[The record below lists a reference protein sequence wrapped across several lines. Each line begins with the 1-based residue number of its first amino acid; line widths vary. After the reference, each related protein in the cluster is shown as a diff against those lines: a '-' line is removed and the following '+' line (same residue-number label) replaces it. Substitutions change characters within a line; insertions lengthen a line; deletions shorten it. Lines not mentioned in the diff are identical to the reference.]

1 MNNEINKNQNV
12 TPEEALTTVADIKR
26 AIEAIL
32 FAVGRSVSIKEFKE
46 TLGINEVD
54 IENALKEL
62 EAKYGA
68 GSGLS
73 LVKVKDEYQLVSSK
87 AYFEYITKFVEHS
100 KKENLSNTCLE
111 VLSIIA
117 YNPKITKGEIES
129 IRGVNSDSQVSKLL
143 EYGLVEE
150 VGRMNAPGR
159 PAMFCVT
166 NEFLKC
172 MGINKVE
179 DLPDYNTIKTE
190 DEELTLFKNIEIEE
204 KKEVL
209 EQAEQ
214 KE

>member
-1 MNNEINKNQNV
+1 MENLK
-12 TPEEALTTVADIKR
+12 DIL
-26 AIEAIL
+26 EAIL
-32 FAVGRSVSIKEFKE
+32 FAVGRSVSVNEFKD
-46 TLGINEVD
+46 TLGINAVD

-62 EAKYGA
+62 EERYRES
-68 GSGLS
+68 SGLS
-73 LVKVKDEYQLVSSK
+73 IVKVKDEYQLVSNK
-87 AYFEYITKFVEHS
+87 IYFEYIAKFVEHS

-117 YNPKITKGEIES
+117 YNPKITKSEIES

-159 PAMFCVT
+159 PAMFSVT
-166 NEFLKC
+166 NEFLKS

-190 DEELTLFKNIEIEE
+190 DEELTLFKNFETEE
-204 KKEVL
+204 KKEEVA
-209 EQAEQ
+209 QTEQ
-214 KE
+214 KEEALV

>member
-1 MNNEINKNQNV
+1 MENLK
-12 TPEEALTTVADIKR
+12 DIL
-26 AIEAIL
+26 EAIL
-32 FAVGRSVSIKEFKE
+32 FAVGRSVSVNEFKE
-46 TLGINEVD
+46 TLGINAVD
-54 IENALKEL
+54 IEKALRDLKE
-62 EAKYGA
+62 KYTNN
-68 GSGLS
+68 SGLS
-73 LVKVKDEYQLVSSK
+73 LVKVKDEYQLVSNK
-87 AYFEYITKFVEHS
+87 LYFEYITKFVEHS

-159 PAMFCVT
+159 PAMFSVT

-190 DEELTLFKNIEIEE
+190 DEELSLFKNVETEE
-204 KKEVL
+204 MNEVV

-214 KE
+214 KEEELV

>member
-1 MNNEINKNQNV
+1 MEDLK
-12 TPEEALTTVADIKR
+12 DIL
-26 AIEAIL
+26 EAIL
-32 FAVGRSVSIKEFKE
+32 FVVGRSVSVNEFKE
-46 TLGINEVD
+46 TLGVNAVD
-54 IENALKEL
+54 VENALKEL
-62 EAKYGA
+62 EERYKN
-68 GSGLS
+68 SGLS
-73 LVKVKDEYQLVSSK
+73 LVKVKDEYQLVSNKS
-87 AYFEYITKFVEHS
+87 YFEYITKFVEHS

-117 YNPKITKGEIES
+117 YNPKITKSEIES

-159 PAMFCVT
+159 PAMFSVT

-190 DEELTLFKNIEIEE
+190 DEELTLFKNIETEE
-204 KKEVL
+204 KKEAV

-214 KE
+214 KEEALV

>member
-1 MNNEINKNQNV
+1 MENLK
-12 TPEEALTTVADIKR
+12 DIL
-26 AIEAIL
+26 EAIL
-32 FAVGRSVSIKEFKE
+32 FVVGRSVSVNEFKE
-46 TLGINEVD
+46 TLGVNAVD
-54 IENALKEL
+54 VENALKEL
-62 EAKYGA
+62 EERYKN
-68 GSGLS
+68 SGLS
-73 LVKVKDEYQLVSSK
+73 LVKVKDEYQLVSNKS
-87 AYFEYITKFVEHS
+87 YFEYITKFVEHS
-100 KKENLSNTCLE
+100 KKENLSNTCLD

-117 YNPKITKGEIES
+117 YNPKITKSEIES

-159 PAMFCVT
+159 PAMFSVT

-190 DEELTLFKNIEIEE
+190 DEELTLFKNIETEE
-204 KKEVL
+204 KKEAV

-214 KE
+214 KEEALV